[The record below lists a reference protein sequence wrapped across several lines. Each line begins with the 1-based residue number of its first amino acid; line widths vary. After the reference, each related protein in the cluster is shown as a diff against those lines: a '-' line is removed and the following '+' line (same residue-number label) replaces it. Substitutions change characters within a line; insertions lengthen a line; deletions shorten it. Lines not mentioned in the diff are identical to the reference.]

1 MAKDHKP
8 DVPESTTTRL
18 AAVMDVFG
26 IAMQAVIGANPEV
39 KAQLEDALWQWNRE
53 LENVDLEVQ
62 LDATSL
68 ALRVSLMRELLHGE
82 RKA

>member
-1 MAKDHKP
+1 MAKDYKA

-18 AAVMDVFG
+18 AAVMDVFAT
-26 IAMQAVIGANPEV
+26 AMQAVIGANPEV
-39 KAQLEDALWQWNRE
+39 KAQLEDALWQWNGE